1 MAKSEINID
10 EENLEVNN
18 SLEKTTK
25 DVSEIEKLQKELASQ
40 KDLFLR
46 VAAEYDNYRKRTERD
61 KALIYTDAT
70 ANAVSNILPIADS
83 LELAVK
89 ALSNAPLE
97 YQKGLELVTNQLQA
111 SFEKIGV
118 ESFGFVG
125 DSFDPD
131 IHNAILHVE
140 DENVGESI
148 IVEVFQKGYRLKD
161 KIIRHSMVKVAN

>member
-1 MAKSEINID
+1 MTKSEINID
-10 EENLEVNN
+10 EENLEIEND
-18 SLEKTTK
+18 LEDNKQN
-25 DVSEIEKLQKELASQ
+25 VSEIEKLQKELASQ

-46 VAAEYDNYRKRTERD
+46 VAAEYDNYRKRTEKD

-89 ALSNAPLE
+89 AFSNAPLE

-118 ESFGFVG
+118 ESFGVVG
-125 DSFDPD
+125 ECFDPD
-131 IHNAILHVE
+131 IHNAVLHIE
-140 DENVGESI
+140 DENFGENA